1 MDMLVQSHRKFVV
14 DCEYSGETNQIISV
28 AIVPLW
34 YDHFVKPSTII
45 PVPEREFYE
54 VISPLPQG
62 MSDWVQT
69 NVVPHLN
76 KPGIPYQQFQEK
88 LEAFFVQHQIEELHY
103 DWCDDIAYINRL
115 MITGPGERIQLGG
128 RFLTHTHHPN
138 IEYKSKTAH
147 NALEDARAVAAA
159 IRERIFEMA

>member
-1 MDMLVQSHRKFVV
+1 MLVQSHRKFVV

-34 YDHFVKPSTII
+34 YDHFSKPGLIVE
-45 PVPEREFYE
+45 VPEREFYE

-62 MSDWVQT
+62 MSEWVKT

-76 KPGIPYQQFQEK
+76 KSGISYQQFQEK
-88 LEAFFVQHQIEELHY
+88 LAAFFSAHQIEELHY

-115 MITGPGERIQLGG
+115 MITGPGERIGMGG
-128 RFLTHTHHPN
+128 RFLSHVHHPD
-138 IEYKSKTAH
+138 IEYTSKTAH
-147 NALEDARAVAAA
+147 NALHDARALAAA
-159 IRERIFEMA
+159 IRERIFELA